1 MRSYEAARGLFSFLG
16 VCSWIVIIIGGIIAL
31 GGMSAGS
38 SFGRNAGAMQA
49 IMGAAPGVILAM
61 LGFFGLALVQMGR
74 ASVDSA
80 EYGQQSLQVAR
91 EQLEVSRQSL
101 KQGKQLA
108 ASYAAQVTK
117 TQPAAVAA
125 TENQPVDE
133 VPSYGARGKDD
144 TQVAPG
150 EPATSLPAENKQAAL
165 PTPGIE
171 TPVAELL
178 GEKVTIAGRDLILED
193 GTYRY
198 GSMSFSSRE
207 KAEAYFG
214 QMGVNPNAKVQS
226 T

>member
-1 MRSYEAARGLFSFLG
+1 MRSYEAARGLFSFLAI
-16 VCSWIVIIIGGIIAL
+16 CSWIVIAVGGIIAL

-49 IMGAAPGVILAM
+49 VMGAAPGVILAM

-101 KQGKQLA
+101 QQGKQLA
-108 ASYAAQVTK
+108 ASYATQATK
-117 TQPAAVAA
+117 TPPAAVAA
-125 TENQPVDE
+125 TESQPVDKGA
-133 VPSYGARGKDD
+133 SYSTRGKYD
-144 TQVAPG
+144 TQVAPSDA
-150 EPATSLPAENKQAAL
+150 ATSLPSGNKQTAL

-178 GEKVTIAGRDLILED
+178 GDQVTIAGRDLILED

-207 KAEAYFG
+207 KAEAYFS

-226 T
+226 S